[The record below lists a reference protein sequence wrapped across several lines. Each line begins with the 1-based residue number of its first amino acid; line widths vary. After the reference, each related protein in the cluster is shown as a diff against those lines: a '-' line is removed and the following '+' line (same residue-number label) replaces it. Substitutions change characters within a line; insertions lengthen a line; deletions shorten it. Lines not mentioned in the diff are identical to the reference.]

1 MISAS
6 VRSVMFRGTNR
17 FLLEFF
23 GMTDTTSLNLI
34 ELVDKFRT
42 DDKCRDFLE
51 ALRWPKGKVACPHC
65 GCKAVC
71 EIPQRNQWDCLAC
84 RYQFSVTSRTIMHDS
99 HLPLCKWLIAIYLML
114 ESKKAI
120 SANQMMRTLG
130 IGSYRTAWHLCHRIR
145 EAMGNDPFEGPTL
158 FGVVEVDETL
168 VGGKRKDVGRG
179 NREGKTWVAGALQRG
194 GQVRLQRIPD
204 IKKQTLHAFISR
216 NIKDE
221 TEAIY
226 TDELK
231 SYMGIEDDDTCHETV
246 NHSEEEWVVGDVHT
260 NGIEGVWSL
269 FKRSIVGAFHKISRK
284 HLDRYLE
291 EMEWRFNNRDNPYM
305 FRNTLKRILET
316 PPPHIQRVGG
326 RQESGL
332 IYPEWEPLGIRRPP
346 GA

>member
-1 MISAS
+1 
-6 VRSVMFRGTNR
+6 
-17 FLLEFF
+17 
-23 GMTDTTSLNLI
+23 MTDTTSLNLI
-34 ELVDKFRT
+34 QLIDKFRT

-51 ALRWPKGKVACPHC
+51 ALRWPDGKVACPHC
-65 GCKAVC
+65 GCAAVS
-71 EIPQRNQWDCLAC
+71 ELRSRPQWDCMAC
-84 RYQFSVTSRTIMHDS
+84 RYQFSVTSGTIMHDS
-99 HLPLCKWLIAIYLML
+99 HLPLRKWLIAIYLML

-130 IGSYRTAWHLCHRIR
+130 IGSYRTAWYLCHRIR

-158 FGVVEVDETL
+158 FGIVEVDETL
-168 VGGKRKDVGRG
+168 VGGKKKNVGSGSRK
-179 NREGKTWVAGALQRG
+179 GKTWIAGALQRG
-194 GQVRLQRIPD
+194 GQVRLERVPD
-204 IKKQTLHAFISR
+204 IKKKTLHDFIAR

-231 SYMGIEDDDTCHETV
+231 SYLGIEDEDTRHETV

-269 FKRSIVGAFHKISRK
+269 FKRSIVGAFHKISVK

-305 FRNTLKRILET
+305 FRDTLKRILCT
-316 PPPHIQRVGG
+316 PPLTYRELVDG
-326 RQESGL
+326 RK
-332 IYPEWEPLGIRRPP
+332 
-346 GA
+346 AA